1 MLHSRQQ
8 YCYKKG
14 SFSMSVRLNAIV
26 LACAAMTGC
35 ASIVNDTTAPI
46 RFETVS
52 ATGAEIKDAECRLEN
67 DYGQQSLKTPATASV
82 RRSSKDLHVTCVK
95 AGETDGKGVA
105 ISRANAGLA
114 GNIIFG
120 GGIGAIIDHN
130 KGTAYTYP
138 QWVRVVMGKLLTFDR
153 RADKEGQPNEGLELP
168 APVAPPAATPVAA
181 K

>member
-1 MLHSRQQ
+1 MT
-8 YCYKKG
+8 
-14 SFSMSVRLNAIV
+14 VRLYSIV
-26 LACAAMTGC
+26 FACAAMTGC
-35 ASIVNDTTAPI
+35 ASIVNDTTAPV

-52 ATGAEIKDAECRLEN
+52 ATGAEIKDADCRLEN
-67 DYGQQSLKTPATASV
+67 DYGQQTVKTPATANV

-95 AGETDGKGVA
+95 AGEADGKGVA

-120 GGIGAIIDHN
+120 GGIGMIIDHN

-153 RADKEGQPNEGLELP
+153 RADQEGQPNAGLELP
-168 APVAPPAATPVAA
+168 APVATPVAA